1 MLNFISI
8 DQLMFTIEFV
18 NDSSFH
24 RLLFRLKLYFNYN
37 NNNIFLFMR
46 QCDRAVWSYLHW
58 NCVIS
63 QKSFRCIIAQ
73 PSRNMNKVKTYEPH
87 SRQHTFTTN
96 TFGCTNRIMNRK
108 ILKCFFLCYYACYS
122 YCGRPPIF
130 CTSFLYGYIISVRSV
145 HKQNLIRLLTDI
157 RL

>member
-1 MLNFISI
+1 MLNYISSYQVI
-8 DQLMFTIEFV
+8 ST
-18 NDSSFH
+18 
-24 RLLFRLKLYFNYN
+24 
-37 NNNIFLFMR
+37 FLFVSKNSFYILVLVYILTIIATISFLCIR
-46 QCDRAVWSYLHW
+46 LSNQAVWSYLHW

>member
-1 MLNFISI
+1 MLNYISI
-8 DQLMFTIEFV
+8 EQLMFTIEFV
-18 NDSSFH
+18 NDSSFYYCQ
-24 RLLFRLKLYFNYN
+24 LDFFQNN
-37 NNNIFLFMR
+37 NNNILLFMR

-63 QKSFRCIIAQ
+63 QKSFRCIIAW

-96 TFGCTNRIMNRK
+96 TFGGTNRIMNRK
-108 ILKCFFLCYYACYS
+108 ILKCFFLCYYACFS
-122 YCGRPPIF
+122 YCGRPAIF
-130 CTSFLYGYIISVRSV
+130 CTSFLYGYIMSVRSV